1 MSRHERVQRQLP
13 ALGAD
18 ELSWWRR
25 RLVQRHLRRCDE
37 CAQEAAR
44 QAALEQE
51 LARLGEA
58 AAEPLEDVAP
68 PPELLD
74 QLLDQ
79 SRDPGLRQRAAVPA
93 RGAVSGA
100 RPGLSFAFALTALA
114 LAAAAVYAGYRLADH
129 LTRDD

>member
-1 MSRHERVQRQLP
+1 MSRHDRVQRHLP
-13 ALGAD
+13 ALATD

-25 RLVQRHLRRCDE
+25 RLVERHLRRCRE
-37 CAQEAAR
+37 CADEAAR
-44 QAALEQE
+44 QAEVEEE
-51 LARLGEA
+51 LARLGTTIA
-58 AAEPLEDVAP
+58 PPDDVAP
-68 PPELLD
+68 PPHLLD

-79 SRDPGLRQRAAVPA
+79 TRDPGLRQRAAVPA

-100 RPGLSFAFALTALA
+100 RPGLSVAFALTALA